1 MATKLRTN
9 PWRWQKIWEIIWAW
23 AGRVPLRQK
32 MFGIVVTSLF
42 TLGFA
47 IAMWVRRGLG
57 GWLSYLLSE
66 ERVAQAMAAGTRG
79 VFFVTLLAILI
90 GMVIAWL
97 MTWVLS
103 QPILHIT
110 RVAQA
115 VEAGD
120 LTRRAPVWA
129 NDEIGNLAEMF
140 NAMIE
145 SLEHS
150 RRALELSN
158 AELRR
163 RNKELAILYELA
175 GAGCQTRSVSE
186 IITLGSQS
194 VMQIPGVDAC
204 KIVLLDRATQRL
216 KLMAHQNIPPEIL
229 ADPVILDPDH
239 RFFTQLSASGETLV
253 VDNLS
258 ELPQIPPV
266 LLENGFQQFVSVPIK
281 ITDHVAGALNVL
293 SKSRQPLSQD
303 DIMFLEAI
311 GKELGAT
318 LDKSYLWEEIVHKDA
333 SRARLLAKVVTAQ
346 EEERQRISR
355 ELHDE
360 TGQAL
365 TTLLV
370 QLKVCQGIQD
380 RTAMREKLTEI
391 RQLVSQAVEDVRRL
405 ALDLRPAALDDLGLV
420 PALEWYLKERAGKS
434 GLSIHFAAG
443 QIKELQLPREKEVVL
458 YRVVQ
463 EALSNTIR
471 HANAR
476 HAWVDLGLEDGRL
489 KISIRDDGCGFD
501 LHQVTA
507 SNSGGLGLLG
517 MRERVELIGGLY
529 EIHSKPGEG
538 TRIDVEVR
546 LD

>member
-175 GAGCQTRSVSE
+175 GAGCQNR
-186 IITLGSQS
+186 
-194 VMQIPGVDAC
+194 
-204 KIVLLDRATQRL
+204 
-216 KLMAHQNIPPEIL
+216 
-229 ADPVILDPDH
+229 
-239 RFFTQLSASGETLV
+239 
-253 VDNLS
+253 
-258 ELPQIPPV
+258 
-266 LLENGFQQFVSVPIK
+266 
-281 ITDHVAGALNVL
+281 
-293 SKSRQPLSQD
+293 
-303 DIMFLEAI
+303 
-311 GKELGAT
+311 
-318 LDKSYLWEEIVHKDA
+318 
-333 SRARLLAKVVTAQ
+333 
-346 EEERQRISR
+346 
-355 ELHDE
+355 
-360 TGQAL
+360 
-365 TTLLV
+365 
-370 QLKVCQGIQD
+370 
-380 RTAMREKLTEI
+380 
-391 RQLVSQAVEDVRRL
+391 
-405 ALDLRPAALDDLGLV
+405 
-420 PALEWYLKERAGKS
+420 
-434 GLSIHFAAG
+434 
-443 QIKELQLPREKEVVL
+443 
-458 YRVVQ
+458 
-463 EALSNTIR
+463 
-471 HANAR
+471 
-476 HAWVDLGLEDGRL
+476 
-489 KISIRDDGCGFD
+489 
-501 LHQVTA
+501 
-507 SNSGGLGLLG
+507 
-517 MRERVELIGGLY
+517 
-529 EIHSKPGEG
+529 
-538 TRIDVEVR
+538 
-546 LD
+546 